1 MPAKSLNSF
10 DAVELT
16 ALRQDLEPDTKGYEA
31 GQQGMPPLDAVRDP
45 HERPISDAIERRIRD
60 AAHHLAEWQNE
71 ARRDFA
77 GTGGGDPSGDLH
89 SASKSAEGQF
99 ETVVK
104 TRRPELDHRRLE
116 TDKRRAY
123 FAKFREDHDLAR
135 REPHYPDTGKTW
147 LMVGVLMFLF
157 LVESV
162 ANSAFLAQGNE
173 LGVVGAYIVAGGI
186 SALNILSAFLIF
198 GRASRYLGHV
208 SRWRR
213 VLAGVGMAIYG
224 GFAFVLNLGVAHY
237 REVSANLIGEAGLA
251 VVQRMQEA
259 AFGLEDAESWLLFA
273 LGFLFSIIAFLEGR
287 AFDDVYPEYGRRHR
301 TMLRAREE
309 YLDELE
315 SIHGE
320 MDEIRE
326 SSLDAVKRIAHHAR
340 QQPEARR
347 RISGDWRRRITEF
360 DEHAAHLQQVG
371 EALIDEYREANRIA
385 RPDRVVPAAHRT
397 PWRLPIPTID
407 RSELTGPDGDPSSE
421 EKLRQIDEPYRLATD
436 LICERC
442 KTAKD
447 SLTPGAP
454 SAPTAGVRPTVV
466 AMSPGR
472 DTRTAA
478 TSE

>member
-1 MPAKSLNSF
+1 MAAKSLKSSE
-10 DAVELT
+10 AVELG

-31 GQQGMPPLDAVRDP
+31 GQQGMPPLDAERDP
-45 HERPISDAIERRIRD
+45 HERPISAVIEQRIQAV
-60 AAHHLAEWQNE
+60 AASLAEWQDE

-77 GTGGGDPSGDLH
+77 GTGAGDPSGDLH
-89 SASKSAEGQF
+89 AASRSAEGKF
-99 ETVVK
+99 ESVVK
-104 TRRPELDHRRLE
+104 TRRLELEHKRLE
-116 TDKRRAY
+116 HEKRRAD

-135 REPHYPDTGKTW
+135 REPHYPHTGKTW
-147 LMVGVLMFLF
+147 LMVGILLFLF

-162 ANSAFLAQGNE
+162 ANSAFLAKGNE
-173 LGVVGAYIVAGGI
+173 LGVLGAYIVAGGI

-208 SRWRR
+208 TQWRR
-213 VLAGVGMAIYG
+213 VLAGVGMGIYV

-237 REVSANLIGEAGLA
+237 REVSADLISEAGVA

-259 AFGLEDAESWLLFA
+259 AFGLQDAESWLLFG

-301 TMLRAREE
+301 TMLTAREE
-309 YLDELE
+309 HRDELE

-320 MDEIRE
+320 LDRIRE
-326 SSLDAVKRIAHHAR
+326 GSLDAVKRIAHDAR

-347 RISGDWRRRITEF
+347 QITGDWRRWIKEF
-360 DEHAAHLQQVG
+360 DEHAARLQQVG

-385 RPDRVVPAAHRT
+385 RPDGIVPAAHRT

-407 RSELTGPDGDPSSE
+407 RSELSGPDGDPFE
-421 EKLRQIDEPYRLATD
+421 RGETAQIDEQYHTATD

-447 SLTPGAP
+447 SLTPATP
-454 SAPTAGVRPTVV
+454 SAPVGAGVRPTVV
-466 AMSPGR
+466 SMNPGR
-472 DTRTAA
+472 DTRSAA
-478 TSE
+478 T